1 MHPATDDPALPQ
13 PALTFGPVMKDAGP
27 GSGTDPEALLPA
39 TFTFQPSPDS
49 PSDCTVLYGRSRA
62 SAAHPRI
69 IVVRVEPDADR
80 SERAPEPKGN
90 SVFGKFFAV

>member
-13 PALTFGPVMKDAGP
+13 PALNLWTVMKDAGP

-39 TFTFQPSPDS
+39 TFTFQPSPD
-49 PSDCTVLYGRSRA
+49 CTALYGRSRA
-62 SAAHPRI
+62 SAAHGSSGVRI
-69 IVVRVEPDADR
+69 KTDADR

-90 SVFGKFFAV
+90 SVFGKFCAV

>member
-13 PALTFGPVMKDAGP
+13 PALNLWTVMKDARA

-39 TFTFQPSPDS
+39 TFVFQSSQDS
-49 PSDCTVLYGRSRA
+49 PSDCTGLYDKSRA
-62 SAAHPRI
+62 AATHGSSG
-69 IVVRVEPDADR
+69 VRDKPDADQ